1 MQIVCQQISVVDTSS
16 ISTQPLKNKY
26 ILHLIMYTHAC
37 IRTYMHTYVRTYTHM
52 YVHTY
57 VRTYIH
63 TYIHTLHMYV
73 HTYIR
78 HFGVAVANWC
88 SHKVPTMLR
97 RHSWSNGSSSRS
109 WLSNWCPPEA
119 PFSQLL
125 HHRVG
130 KILSRKADQSTLDSR
145 GTVHG

>member
-37 IRTYMHTYVRTYTHM
+37 ICTYMHTFVRTHTCMYIRT

-57 VRTYIH
+57 IHTYIRTYIH
-63 TYIHTLHMYV
+63 TYIHTYIYTLHTYV
-73 HTYIR
+73 HTYIHTYIR

-88 SHKVPTMLR
+88 SHKVPTMSR

-119 PFSQLL
+119 PFSQPL
-125 HHRVG
+125 HH
-130 KILSRKADQSTLDSR
+130 
-145 GTVHG
+145 